1 MKTMTRRFAW
11 ILALAALLATA
22 QAHGEPKTK
31 GTHDDLLHV
40 TYYFMPG

>member
-1 MKTMTRRFAW
+1 MKTMSRRFAW
-11 ILALAALLATA
+11 VLALAALLATA

-31 GTHDDLLHV
+31 APQSDVLQV